1 MHHRSEDRPNPEPP
15 TPSRSPVPQ
24 KTRAPVGIVVRTDA
38 TGKVPFLLASSVLL
52 GSRNRRDV
60 NRLQTG
66 TVKAEGCVVRQ
77 QALSL
82 EIQIVCQGKK
92 LPHSNGTSQRN
103 RW

>member
-1 MHHRSEDRPNPEPP
+1 MHHRSEDLPNPEPP

-24 KTRAPVGIVVRTDA
+24 KRRAPLRIVVRTEQ
-38 TGKVPFLLASSVLL
+38 TGKVSFLLASSVLL

-60 NRLQTG
+60 NRLQSG

-82 EIQIVCQGKK
+82 GMPIVRQSKK